1 MGRSNVATYQQ
12 ASSLHAQ
19 LFPHN
24 YPALLSFLIRSND
37 HVSNLATSF
46 CPTAPQLNCVNS
58 GRLGHCAARLGCDV
72 CPLLFFPFSLGLRPL
87 RFVTLLILSTPFLFS
102 K

>member
-1 MGRSNVATYQQ
+1 MGTAILLPTNKPRPCTLCCSP
-12 ASSLHAQ
+12 Q
-19 LFPHN
+19 LS
-24 YPALLSFLIRSND
+24 LLSFLIRSYL
-37 HVSNLATSF
+37 HVSNLSTNF
-46 CPTAPQLNCVNS
+46 GPTAPLLICVNS